1 MSLTLHEKPSG
12 TLPPCPNPDVKATLH
27 LKAEDVEHVQEV
39 LPPSYLPC
47 LDARPGAHRSWQ
59 STEVPFKDAV
69 RLKSFC
75 SQRKLSP
82 RSVLQLA
89 WALVLRCY
97 VGNPSVCFACH
108 SLEGT
113 WSTLDSTAKGRDES
127 ICKVDFQA
135 ETPLLEL
142 LEEVEKQNSR
152 RHAPGTKAQTF
163 PPEHMRSPQ
172 GIPANTGLLLQ
183 EDSSQDWPDID
194 GLMAGDWGDDSS
206 IDVGSNPSSSSEAP
220 GRADT
225 D

>member
-1 MSLTLHEKPSG
+1 MSLTLHEKPSE
-12 TLPPCPNPDVKATLH
+12 TLTPSPNLDAKATLH
-27 LKAEDVEHVQEV
+27 LKAEGVEHVQEL

-47 LDARPGAHRSWQ
+47 LDAKPGAHGSWQ

-75 SQRKLSP
+75 SQQKLSP

-108 SLEGT
+108 SSEGT
-113 WSTLDSTAKGRDES
+113 GSTLDSTATTPDGS

-135 ETPLLEL
+135 ETSLLGL
-142 LEEVEKQNSR
+142 LKEVEQQNSR
-152 RHAPGTKAQTF
+152 RHAPATRAQKF
-163 PPEHMRSPQ
+163 PPEHVRSPR

-194 GLMAGDWGDDSS
+194 ELASGEKRDDSS
-206 IDVGSNPSSSSEAP
+206 IDVSSNPSSSSETP
-220 GRADT
+220 GRADI